1 MASVIVDKYYIS
13 ETFDE
18 NRNVSFT
25 FKKAKEE
32 VSGHFA
38 NFIDAVN
45 EFINI
50 SEKSQNITHVWF
62 HRDGKFRGSVNL
74 EKARIIANRVSE
86 AKVENKD
93 AIEYI
98 EKENLVDKP
107 MPKAPK
113 AQKVTKEV
121 QEENKNPN
129 LPKSVFGIEKIY
141 AQSIFDAILAERASK
156 RLATHKVKSRGEV
169 SGTGKK
175 PWAQKHTGN
184 ARAGSLRSP
193 IFVGGGR
200 AFGPT
205 TERNYEL
212 KINKKARRNALFSA
226 LTMLANASSVLVR
239 NYKLESISTRA
250 LLVELNKDNLINLNN
265 ILIVT
270 SDEIIFKSARNLPNV
285 HTTKVTSLSIE
296 ALVAAD
302 VLVISEKD
310 IEYLEGMAK

>member
-45 EFINI
+45 EFINV
-50 SEKSQNITHVWF
+50 SEKSENVTHVWF

-74 EKARIIANRVSE
+74 EKAKIIANRVVE
-86 AKVENKD
+86 DKVENKD
-93 AIEYI
+93 AIAYI

-107 MPKAPK
+107 APK
-113 AQKVTKEV
+113 TAKSQKAEKM
-121 QEENKNPN
+121 EEKAKLD
-129 LPKSVFGIEKIY
+129 LPKIVFGIEKIY
-141 AQSIFDAILAERASK
+141 AQAIFDAILAERASK

-212 KINKKARRNALFSA
+212 KINKKARKNALFSA
-226 LTMLANASSVLVR
+226 LTMLANANSVLVR
-239 NYKLESISTRA
+239 EYQLETISTRA

-265 ILIVT
+265 VLIVS
-270 SDEIIFKSARNLPNV
+270 SDEKVFRSARNLPNV

-296 ALVAAD
+296 ELVAAD
-302 VLVISEKD
+302 VLVISEAD
-310 IEYLEGMAK
+310 IKYLEGMAK